1 MVHCMLTCWRLTT
14 SREPKCGAYVSVRQI
29 ARNSSSAFPATVT
42 VCFVHSHEQAKQPPR
57 ASVPLFEQQVTTLQR
72 LEALPL
78 SDMSVAQLVKYLN
91 GKVVAGLARAA
102 LKSPFPDTPVLQ
114 CVWHAFEKVREM
126 YHARLKTLLSRC
138 KNGALPVSDDT
149 RGNRRNYDFLGELTL
164 AALRRIRD
172 DLPDVFSA
180 ARQFALDEM
189 TDAAECKQ
197 AINNILSRRF
207 EREHDKQTAPTAPRS
222 RSRKRKVAADAA
234 AATASTNNT
243 LIATSAPEQDL
254 EDDEEDERTK
264 IDAALGEFAGDDAG
278 TPGTA
283 SLMHG
288 FYGVVFSATEAEYA
302 TNLRAFKKAALMC
315 GMAPWL
321 YDYLLVGQLAPHRV
335 RDIVYCYTNEW
346 CSGDHTNNTAE
357 QLHRLYGAGGLL
369 EERRTLQGLVHL
381 VDSLI
386 NFSHGWI
393 VHNLAHAAG
402 MTAASSA
409 YATATRKTNA
419 LAKEID
425 DLRVVE
431 ASVTAAHELDALVV
445 NGESKV
451 AHTITLA
458 PFVRCDCH
466 THAAKRDCRH
476 VEFAVRK
483 CAVPRPPFRANG
495 LDDRHRA
502 LIKFVAV
509 GTPVNVDELAP
520 PIVLQPAPARP
531 PALPLAGASSRT
543 TPMNTLAKADS
554 TRTSIAPTTRL
565 STTLSEISCS
575 WRRRSWCSAA
585 SRRANFAPSERGRR
599 RRRPAR

>member
-1 MVHCMLTCWRLTT
+1 LIFAIGLTPGFDGGALGRFDC
-14 SREPKCGAYVSVRQI
+14 SRRVAQ
-29 ARNSSSAFPATVT
+29 F
-42 VCFVHSHEQAKQPPR
+42 
-57 ASVPLFEQQVTTLQR
+57 LQR
-72 LEALPL
+72 PRRGDDEH
-78 SDMSVAQLVKYLN
+78 
-91 GKVVAGLARAA
+91 R
-102 LKSPFPDTPVLQ
+102 
-114 CVWHAFEKVREM
+114 R
-126 YHARLKTLLSRC
+126 
-138 KNGALPVSDDT
+138 GA
-149 RGNRRNYDFLGELTL
+149 NH
-164 AALRRIRD
+164 
-172 DLPDVFSA
+172 
-180 ARQFALDEM
+180 Q
-189 TDAAECKQ
+189 
-197 AINNILSRRF
+197 
-207 EREHDKQTAPTAPRS
+207 
-222 RSRKRKVAADAA
+222 
-234 AATASTNNT
+234 ST
-243 LIATSAPEQDL
+243 ATSAPEQDL
-254 EDDEEDERTK
+254 EDEEEDERTK

-335 RDIVYCYTNEW
+335 HDIVYCYTNEW

-381 VDSLI
+381 VDRLI

-425 DLRVVE
+425 DLRIEE

-451 AHTITLA
+451 AHDHAGAVCALRLPHARREARLSPRRVGGA
-458 PFVRCDCH
+458 PCP
-466 THAAKRDCRH
+466 
-476 VEFAVRK
+476 
-483 CAVPRPPFRANG
+483 VPCLPFRANG